1 MKSLSLSSSE
11 KLYIIENLG
20 TLLTAGIPILESVDS
35 LLEETKGNTTKIL
48 ETLKEDLNQGKT
60 IAYSLTRHPK
70 AFDPI
75 TVNLIKAAEEA
86 GTLETA
92 LKDLTQSIKKDID
105 FANQVKGSMVYP
117 ILVLIVLLAVIL
129 LNLFFVI
136 PRVSQVFTRL
146 TVQIPLP
153 TKILIFIS
161 NFANDNLIYVIAA
174 SIFLIATTIITFKVK
189 KSLITNYV
197 FALPLVSKLIMEIDI
212 TRFTRSMSLLLK
224 SGLPI
229 DEAIELSEDV
239 TSKREIKMAIEESRK
254 LVDAGKTLSSG
265 LKKHKK
271 VIPGFMIRITEAG
284 EKSGTLE
291 KSMQEL
297 SNQFEDRVENRLK
310 TLIVLIEPFLLLVVG
325 LLVGGI
331 MLSII
336 APIYNLIGQIGQR

>member
-11 KLYIIENLG
+11 KLNIIENLG
-20 TLLTAGIPILESVDS
+20 TLLTAGIPILEAVDS

-105 FANQVKGSMVYP
+105 FVNIVKGSMVYP
-117 ILVLIVLLAVIL
+117 ILVLIVLFAVIL

-146 TVQIPLP
+146 TVQVPLP

-239 TSKREIKMAIEESRK
+239 TQKREIKNAVEESRK

-331 MLSII
+331 MLAII

>member
-11 KLYIIENLG
+11 KLNIIENLG
-20 TLLTAGIPILESVDS
+20 TLLSAGIPILESVDS

-48 ETLKEDLNQGKT
+48 ETLKEDLNQGKP

-161 NFANDNLIYVIAA
+161 NFANDNLIYVITATIFLVAA
-174 SIFLIATTIITFKVK
+174 SVFTFKVK
-189 KSLITNYV
+189 KSLITG
-197 FALPLVSKLIMEIDI
+197 FIFSLPLISKLIMEIDI

-229 DEAIELSEDV
+229 DEAIKLSEDV

-297 SNQFEDRVENRLK
+297 SNQFEDRVTNRLK
-310 TLIVLIEPFLLLVVG
+310 TLTTLIEPFLLLVVG
-325 LLVGGI
+325 LLVGGL
-331 MLSII
+331 MLAII